1 MKRVITLIFTILISN
16 LVYALKIENDFIID
30 SRGNKIEK
38 KEYKKVLIL
47 DPAAVEAFY
56 LIGGENNIVAIADTA
71 KNPIWPQEK
80 TKNLPK
86 AGTIMKPSVEQV
98 LMYGPDLVILNTM
111 SESFGESLKARKLNF
126 IINEANSFEQ
136 ILNNLEIYGVITG
149 KEENTDRL
157 IDSYNLKLKMIKEKI
172 AEKPLNIKGGFLF
185 STSPMIVFSP
195 NSLPGQIFDTLGIE
209 NIAKGL
215 PGGRPILSPEF
226 LLAENPDI
234 LVGSMA
240 IKNKNDILN
249 SNPVVKQ
256 TKAGQKGNIMIIES
270 DKILR
275 GTPRV
280 IDALE
285 ELYKELSNVK

>member
-56 LIGGENNIVAIADTA
+56 LIGGENNIVAIADTV

-80 TKNLPK
+80 TKDLPK

-157 IDSYNLKLKMIKEKI
+157 IDSYNLKIKMIKEKI

-185 STSPMIVFSP
+185 STSPMMVFSP

>member
-47 DPAAVEAFY
+47 DSAAVEAFY

-80 TKNLPK
+80 TKDLPK

-185 STSPMIVFSP
+185 STSPMMVFSP

>member
-30 SRGNKIEK
+30 SRGNKIAK

-80 TKNLPK
+80 TKDLPK

-98 LMYGPDLVILNTM
+98 LMYNPDLVILNTM

-136 ILNNLEIYGVITG
+136 ILNNLEVYGVITG
-149 KEENTDRL
+149 KEEDTDRL

-172 AEKPLNIKGGFLF
+172 AEKPLKIKGGFLF
-185 STSPMIVFSP
+185 STSPMMVFSP
-195 NSLPGQIFDTLGIE
+195 TSLPGQIFDTLGIE

-215 PGGRPILSPEF
+215 PGRRPILSPEF

>member
-30 SRGNKIEK
+30 SRGNKIAK

-80 TKNLPK
+80 TKDLPK
-86 AGTIMKPSVEQV
+86 AGTIMKPSVEQI
-98 LMYGPDLVILNTM
+98 LMYSPDLVILNTM

-126 IINEANSFEQ
+126 IINETNSFEQ

-172 AEKPLNIKGGFLF
+172 AEKPLKIKGGFLF
-185 STSPMIVFSP
+185 STSPMMVFSP

>member
-30 SRGNKIEK
+30 SKGNKIAK

-80 TKNLPK
+80 TKDLPK

-98 LMYGPDLVILNTM
+98 LMYSPDLVILNTM

-172 AEKPLNIKGGFLF
+172 AEKPLKIKGGFLF
-185 STSPMIVFSP
+185 STSPMMVFSP

-249 SNPVVKQ
+249 SNPVIKQ

>member
-185 STSPMIVFSP
+185 STSPMMVFSP

>member
-1 MKRVITLIFTILISN
+1 MKRVITLFFTILISN

-30 SRGNKIEK
+30 SRGNKIAK

-80 TKNLPK
+80 TKDLPK

-98 LMYGPDLVILNTM
+98 LMYSPDLVILNTM
-111 SESFGESLKARKLNF
+111 SEGFGESLKARKLNF

-149 KEENTDRL
+149 KEENTDKL
-157 IDSYNLKLKMIKEKI
+157 IDSYNQKLKMIKEKI

-185 STSPMIVFSP
+185 STSPMMVFSP

>member
-1 MKRVITLIFTILISN
+1 
-16 LVYALKIENDFIID
+16 
-30 SRGNKIEK
+30 
-38 KEYKKVLIL
+38 
-47 DPAAVEAFY
+47 AVEAFY

-80 TKNLPK
+80 TKDLPK

-98 LMYGPDLVILNTM
+98 LMYSPDLVILNTM

-172 AEKPLNIKGGFLF
+172 AEKPLKIKGGFLF
-185 STSPMIVFSP
+185 STSPMMVFSP

>member
-1 MKRVITLIFTILISN
+1 MKRVMTLIFTILISN

-80 TKNLPK
+80 TKDLPK

-185 STSPMIVFSP
+185 STSPMMVFSP

>member
-30 SRGNKIEK
+30 SRGNKIVK

-80 TKNLPK
+80 TKDLPK

-98 LMYGPDLVILNTM
+98 LMYSPDLVILNTM

-185 STSPMIVFSP
+185 STSPMMVFSP

>member
-1 MKRVITLIFTILISN
+1 MKKLAILAFTVLMSN
-16 LVYALKIENDFIID
+16 FAFALKLENGFIVD
-30 SRGNKIEK
+30 SRGNKVEE

-47 DPAAVEAFY
+47 DPAAVESFY
-56 LIGGENNIVAIADTA
+56 LIEGEKSIVAIADTA

-80 TKNLPK
+80 TKDLPK
-86 AGTIMKPSVEQV
+86 AGTIMKPSIEQV
-98 LMYGPDLVILNTM
+98 LSFTPDLVILNTM
-111 SESFGESLKARKLNF
+111 SEAFGESLKARKLNF
-126 IINEANSFEQ
+126 IINEANSFDQ
-136 ILNNLEIYGVITG
+136 ILENLEVYGVITG
-149 KEENTDRL
+149 QREKSE
-157 IDSYNLKLKMIKEKI
+157 KLVQDYKSKLGEIKQKI
-172 AEKPLNIKGGFLF
+172 EEKPLNIKGAFLF
-185 STSPMIVFSP
+185 STSPMMVFTP

-215 PGGRPILSPEF
+215 PGGRPILSPEY
-226 LLAENPDI
+226 LLAQNPDL

-256 TKAGQKGNIMIIES
+256 TKAGQKGNMMIIDS

-285 ELYKELSNVK
+285 ELYQELSNVK

>member
-30 SRGNKIEK
+30 SRGNKIAK

-80 TKNLPK
+80 TKDLPK

-98 LMYGPDLVILNTM
+98 LMYSPDLVILNTM

-149 KEENTDRL
+149 KEENTDKL
-157 IDSYNLKLKMIKEKI
+157 IDSYNQKLKMIKEKI

-185 STSPMIVFSP
+185 STSPMMVFSP

>member
-80 TKNLPK
+80 TKDLPK

-172 AEKPLNIKGGFLF
+172 AEKPLKIKGGFLF
-185 STSPMIVFSP
+185 STSPMMVFSP

>member
-80 TKNLPK
+80 TKDLPK

-98 LMYGPDLVILNTM
+98 LMYGPDLVILNNM

-185 STSPMIVFSP
+185 STSPMMVFSP

>member
-30 SRGNKIEK
+30 SRGNKIAK

-80 TKNLPK
+80 TKDLPK

-98 LMYGPDLVILNTM
+98 LMYNPDLVILNTM

-172 AEKPLNIKGGFLF
+172 AEKPLKIKGGFLF
-185 STSPMIVFSP
+185 STSPMMVFSP

>member
-30 SRGNKIEK
+30 SRGNKIVK

-80 TKNLPK
+80 TKDLPK

-98 LMYGPDLVILNTM
+98 LMYSPDLVILNTM

-149 KEENTDRL
+149 KEENTDKL
-157 IDSYNLKLKMIKEKI
+157 IDSYNQKLKMIKEKI

-185 STSPMIVFSP
+185 STSPMMVFSP

>member
-30 SRGNKIEK
+30 SRGNKIAK

-80 TKNLPK
+80 TKDLPK

-98 LMYGPDLVILNTM
+98 LMYSPDLVILNTM
-111 SESFGESLKARKLNF
+111 SESFGESLKARKLKF

-136 ILNNLEIYGVITG
+136 ILNNLEIYGIITG

-157 IDSYNLKLKMIKEKI
+157 IDSYNLKLKLIKEKI

-185 STSPMIVFSP
+185 STSPMMVFSP

>member
-30 SRGNKIEK
+30 SRGNKIAK

-80 TKNLPK
+80 TKDLPR

-98 LMYGPDLVILNTM
+98 LMYSPDLVILNTM

-172 AEKPLNIKGGFLF
+172 AEKPLKIKGGFLF
-185 STSPMIVFSP
+185 STSPMMVFSP

-226 LLAENPDI
+226 LLVENPDI

>member
-1 MKRVITLIFTILISN
+1 MKRVMLIFTILMSN
-16 LVYALKIENDFIID
+16 LVYALKIENGFIID
-30 SRGNKIEK
+30 SKGNKVEE

-47 DPAAVEAFY
+47 DPAAVESFY
-56 LIGGENNIVAIADTA
+56 LIGGEKNIVAIADTA
-71 KNPIWPQEK
+71 RNPIWPQEK
-80 TKNLPK
+80 TKTLPK
-86 AGTIMKPSVEQV
+86 AGTIMKPSIEQV
-98 LMYGPDLVILNTM
+98 LIYSPDLVILNSM
-111 SESFGESLKARKLNF
+111 SENFGESLKARKLNF

-136 ILNNLEIYGVITG
+136 ILNNLEIYGIVTG
-149 KEENTDRL
+149 QKENADKL
-157 IDSYNLKLKMIKEKI
+157 VDNYNLKLKTIKEKI

-185 STSPMIVFSP
+185 STSPMMVFSS

-215 PGGRPILSPEF
+215 PRGRPILSPEF

-285 ELYKELSNVK
+285 ELYQELSNVK

>member
-1 MKRVITLIFTILISN
+1 MKRVMLIFTILMSN
-16 LVYALKIENDFIID
+16 LVYALKIENGFIID
-30 SRGNKIEK
+30 SRGNKVEE

-47 DPAAVEAFY
+47 DPAAVESFY
-56 LIGGENNIVAIADTA
+56 LIGGEKNIVAIADTA

-80 TKNLPK
+80 TKTLPK
-86 AGTIMKPSVEQV
+86 AGTIMKPSIEQV
-98 LMYGPDLVILNTM
+98 LIYSPDLVILNSM
-111 SESFGESLKARKLNF
+111 SENFGESLKARKLNF

-136 ILNNLEIYGVITG
+136 ILNNLEIYGIVTG
-149 KEENTDRL
+149 QKENADKL
-157 IDSYNLKLKMIKEKI
+157 VDNYNLKLKTIKEKI

-185 STSPMIVFSP
+185 STSPMMVFSS

-285 ELYKELSNVK
+285 ELYQELSNVK

>member
-80 TKNLPK
+80 TKDLPK

-98 LMYGPDLVILNTM
+98 LMYSPDLVILNTM
-111 SESFGESLKARKLNF
+111 SEGFGESLKARKLNF

-185 STSPMIVFSP
+185 STSPMMVFSP

>member
-1 MKRVITLIFTILISN
+1 MKKIAALILTILTSN
-16 LVYALKIENDFIID
+16 LVYALKIENGFIID
-30 SRGNKIEK
+30 SRGNRVEE
-38 KEYKKVLIL
+38 KEYKRVLIL

-56 LIGGENNIVAIADTA
+56 LIGGEKNIVAIADTA

-80 TKNLPK
+80 TKDLPK
-86 AGTIMKPSVEQV
+86 AGTIMKPSIEQV
-98 LMYGPDLVILNTM
+98 LMYSPDLVILNTM

-136 ILNNLEIYGVITG
+136 ILDNLKVYGVVTG
-149 KEENTDRL
+149 RKENTDKL
-157 IDSYNLKLKMIKEKI
+157 IDNYNLKLKTIREKI
-172 AEKPLNIKGGFLF
+172 SEKPLNIKGGFLF
-185 STSPMIVFSP
+185 STSPMMVFSP

>member
-1 MKRVITLIFTILISN
+1 MKRGITLIFTILISN

-80 TKNLPK
+80 TKDLPK

-172 AEKPLNIKGGFLF
+172 AEKPLKIKGGFLF
-185 STSPMIVFSP
+185 STSPMMVFSP

>member
-30 SRGNKIEK
+30 SRGNKIVK

-80 TKNLPK
+80 TKDLPK

-98 LMYGPDLVILNTM
+98 LMYSPDLVILNTM

-172 AEKPLNIKGGFLF
+172 AEKPLKIKGGFLF
-185 STSPMIVFSP
+185 STSPMMVFSP

-256 TKAGQKGNIMIIES
+256 TKAAQKGNIMIIES

>member
-1 MKRVITLIFTILISN
+1 
-16 LVYALKIENDFIID
+16 
-30 SRGNKIEK
+30 
-38 KEYKKVLIL
+38 
-47 DPAAVEAFY
+47 
-56 LIGGENNIVAIADTA
+56 
-71 KNPIWPQEK
+71 
-80 TKNLPK
+80 
-86 AGTIMKPSVEQV
+86 
-98 LMYGPDLVILNTM
+98 
-111 SESFGESLKARKLNF
+111 
-126 IINEANSFEQ
+126 
-136 ILNNLEIYGVITG
+136 
-149 KEENTDRL
+149 
-157 IDSYNLKLKMIKEKI
+157 
-172 AEKPLNIKGGFLF
+172 
-185 STSPMIVFSP
+185 SPRMVFSP

>member
-30 SRGNKIEK
+30 SRGNKIAK

-80 TKNLPK
+80 TKDLPK

-98 LMYGPDLVILNTM
+98 LMYSPDLVILNTM
-111 SESFGESLKARKLNF
+111 SEGFGESLKARKLNF

-149 KEENTDRL
+149 KEENTDKL
-157 IDSYNLKLKMIKEKI
+157 IDSYNQKLKMIKEKI

-185 STSPMIVFSP
+185 STSPMMVFSP

-240 IKNKNDILN
+240 IKNKKDILN

>member
-1 MKRVITLIFTILISN
+1 MKRVITLMFTILMSN
-16 LVYALKIENDFIID
+16 LVYALKIENGFIID
-30 SRGNKIEK
+30 SRGNKVAER
-38 KEYKKVLIL
+38 EYEKVLIL

-56 LIGGENNIVAIADTA
+56 LIGGEESIVAIADTA

-80 TKNLPK
+80 TKDLPK

-111 SESFGESLKARKLNF
+111 SESFGESLKARNLNF

-136 ILNNLEIYGVITG
+136 ILNNLEVYGVVTG
-149 KEENTDRL
+149 QKENAGKL

-185 STSPMIVFSP
+185 STSPMMVFSP

>member
-80 TKNLPK
+80 TKDLPK

-149 KEENTDRL
+149 KEENIDRL

-185 STSPMIVFSP
+185 STSPMMVFSP

>member
-1 MKRVITLIFTILISN
+1 MKRVMTLIFTILISN

-30 SRGNKIEK
+30 SRGNKIAK

-80 TKNLPK
+80 TKDLPK

-98 LMYGPDLVILNTM
+98 LMYSPDLVILNTM
-111 SESFGESLKARKLNF
+111 SEGFGESLKARKLNF

-149 KEENTDRL
+149 KEENTDKL
-157 IDSYNLKLKMIKEKI
+157 IDSYNQKLKMIKEKI

-185 STSPMIVFSP
+185 STSPMMVFSP

-240 IKNKNDILN
+240 IKNKNYILN

>member
-30 SRGNKIEK
+30 SRGNKIAK

-80 TKNLPK
+80 TKDLPK
-86 AGTIMKPSVEQV
+86 AGIIMKPSVEQV
-98 LMYGPDLVILNTM
+98 LMYSPDLVILNTM

-172 AEKPLNIKGGFLF
+172 AEKPLKIKGGFLF
-185 STSPMIVFSP
+185 STSPMMVFSP

>member
-30 SRGNKIEK
+30 SRGNKIAK

-47 DPAAVEAFY
+47 DPAVVEAFY

-80 TKNLPK
+80 TKDLPK

-98 LMYGPDLVILNTM
+98 LMYSPDLVILNTM

-172 AEKPLNIKGGFLF
+172 AEKPLKIKGGFLF
-185 STSPMIVFSP
+185 STSPMMVFSP

>member
-30 SRGNKIEK
+30 SRGNKIVK

-80 TKNLPK
+80 TKDLPK

-98 LMYGPDLVILNTM
+98 LMYSPDLVILNTM
-111 SESFGESLKARKLNF
+111 SESFGESLKARKLNV

-172 AEKPLNIKGGFLF
+172 AEKPLKIKGGFLF
-185 STSPMIVFSP
+185 STSPMMVFSP